1 MRILK
6 RKYFSLGSRC
16 KSSCGTLIQSRKQKI
31 KAIVQP
37 TLANKHA
44 THFSEVSKKHNKKS
58 QHICISKSHCL

>member
-44 THFSEVSKKHNKKS
+44 THFSEVSDAQKTQQK
-58 QHICISKSHCL
+58 ISTHMHK